1 MFLDEPSLAVEL
13 LRLLQVAVLQDIPS
27 PRGLSDLNTALNLLN
42 GLAAQSAA
50 SRGMRNKILYSL
62 STNEFSIPLQRFS
75 DFVPAAPYRVHNMNG
90 ICPSYYARTQQHYRR
105 QLCYL
110 ILQVGL
116 YAADNELS
124 LDTALATAL
133 LKKEFADAGAS
144 SECSAFQKARS
155 TSSCTQ
161 GSLFKTGST
170 PLDMTSHQWRE
181 QLADTLARNS
191 VYQQQHIVKIVGEVC
206 RDLELRCENAE
217 QPFREEQARSREL
230 HERLGEAEIRTAEL
244 VVRIGE
250 RERTLSDNEAKTCHW
265 KEQAE
270 AADERSNALLI
281 DIEKSRKEVEH
292 TKEQAATAAEASS
305 ETARQQDLTY
315 LAIIKGR
322 DKDSQEQSDKIKAL
336 KAQISDLTRDL
347 AESKVLEASKAS
359 QVGRL
364 EESLAQR
371 TNGLENAEAQ
381 ANARLADISRLQE
394 ANEGLVATNASINAE
409 LTEAAE
415 GRDHLA
421 SKLETHILAFD
432 SERIELHKRHD
443 ESIAAKAAE
452 KEQLIQ
458 SHESTMRKF
467 RKDWETT
474 ERTADRAAKQSN
486 IKLKELEKKVSTLR
500 RELANQGMVLAEYRD
515 FNNRMT
521 KLQTRH
527 QSLNYPIME
536 GVAGDNDQSEV
547 IACDAEESPMQHD
560 DKADLTTSFGSTT
573 SSRSAGPTPKR
584 TKTGSRR
591 SFKPPTTITR
601 APSLAK
607 PLRRATTGFTVKGQ
621 RQALGNLGSA
631 SQNEILLTPTQPLT
645 QKTPR
650 RHTSAAIVENDENE
664 RIVEERGFGDMSI
677 DDSDMFTST
686 SKQRLEIVRD
696 HATRDDYDET
706 TADI

>member
-1 MFLDEPSLAVEL
+1 MLLDEPSLAVLL
-13 LRLLQVAVLQDIPS
+13 LRLLQVAILQDIPS
-27 PRGLSDLNTALNLLN
+27 PRGLSDLNVALNLVN

-105 QLCYL
+105 QLCCL

-116 YAADNELS
+116 YAADGELS

-133 LKKEFADAGAS
+133 LKKEFAVACAS

-155 TSSCTQ
+155 TNSCTQ
-161 GSLFKTGST
+161 ASLFETGST
-170 PLDMTSHQWRE
+170 PLDTPSHKWRE
-181 QLADTLARNS
+181 QLADTLARDS
-191 VYQQQHIVKIVGEVC
+191 VYQQLHLVKIMGEVC

-217 QPFREEQARSREL
+217 QPFRKEQARSQEL

-244 VVRIGE
+244 VVRIEE
-250 RERTLSDNEAKTCHW
+250 RERTLSDNEVETCHW
-265 KEQAE
+265 KAQAE
-270 AADERSNALLI
+270 VADERSNALLI
-281 DIEKSRKEVEH
+281 DLEKSREEVER

-305 ETARQQDLTY
+305 EAARQQDLTY
-315 LAIIKGR
+315 LAIIRGR
-322 DKDSQEQSDKIKAL
+322 DTDFQEQSDKIKAL
-336 KAQISDLTRDL
+336 EAQISDLTRNL
-347 AESKVLEASKAS
+347 AESKGLEASKAS

-371 TNGLENAEAQ
+371 TNGLEIAEAQ
-381 ANARLADISRLQE
+381 TTARLAEITRLQE

-409 LTEAAE
+409 LSEAAE

-421 SKLETHILAFD
+421 SKLETRILAFD
-432 SERIELHKRHD
+432 SERIELHTRQE
-443 ESIAAKAAE
+443 ESKAAKAAE
-452 KEQLIQ
+452 TEQLIQ
-458 SHESTMRKF
+458 SHESTIRKV
-467 RKDWETT
+467 RKDREIT
-474 ERTADRAAKQSN
+474 ERTAERAAQQSN
-486 IKLKELEKKVSTLR
+486 IKLKELEKKVGTLR
-500 RELANQGMVLAEYRD
+500 RELANQAMVLAEYRD

-521 KLQTRH
+521 KLQTWH
-527 QSLNYPIME
+527 QSLNYPTME
-536 GVAGDNDQSEV
+536 GVGGDDDQSEL
-547 IACDAEESPMQHD
+547 IACDAEESPIPHD
-560 DKADLTTSFGSTT
+560 DKDQLTTSFGSST
-573 SSRSAGPTPKR
+573 SSRSGGPTPKR
-584 TKTGSRR
+584 TKTGIRR

-601 APSLAK
+601 AASLAK

-631 SQNEILLTPTQPLT
+631 SQNEVLLSPTQPLT

-650 RHTSAAIVENDENE
+650 RHTSGAIGDNDENE
-664 RIVEERGFGDMSI
+664 RLVEEGGFGEMSF
-677 DDSDMFTST
+677 DDSDIFTST
-686 SKQRLEIVRD
+686 SKQRLEIVQD
-696 HATRDDYDET
+696 HAARDDCDET